1 MDINS
6 QIQIMDRNDLNK
18 HLDDEDKVDN
28 EVSLDDLSDDDII
41 QKAFEELSDAE
52 LLDVL
57 SDFAD
62 KIYDDGTI
70 TERGLLAEYMQD
82 GLEIQ
87 EEI

>member
-6 QIQIMDRNDLNK
+6 QIQIMDRNELNK

-28 EVSLDDLSDDDII
+28 EVLLDDLSDDEII

>member
-1 MDINS
+1 MDVNS
-6 QIQIMDRNDLNK
+6 QIQIMDNNDLNK
-18 HLDDEDKVDN
+18 HLDDEDKAGN
-28 EVSLDDLSDDDII
+28 EVLLDDLSDDEII

>member
-6 QIQIMDRNDLNK
+6 QIQIMDRNELNK

-28 EVSLDDLSDDDII
+28 EVLLDDLSDDEII

-87 EEI
+87 EGI

>member
-1 MDINS
+1 MNINS
-6 QIQIMDRNDLNK
+6 QIKIMDRNNLNK

-28 EVSLDDLSDDDII
+28 EVSLDDLSDDEII
-41 QKAFEELSDAE
+41 QKAFEELNDEE

-70 TERGLLAEYMQD
+70 TERGLLAKYMQS

-87 EEI
+87 EGI

>member
-1 MDINS
+1 MDVNS

-28 EVSLDDLSDDDII
+28 EVSLDDLSDDKII
-41 QKAFEELSDAE
+41 QKAFEELNDEE

-62 KIYDDGTI
+62 KIYNDGTI
-70 TERGLLAEYMQD
+70 AERGLLAKYMQS
-82 GLEIQ
+82 GLEIR
-87 EEI
+87 EGI

>member
-6 QIQIMDRNDLNK
+6 QIQIMDRNGLNK

-28 EVSLDDLSDDDII
+28 EVSLDDLSDDEII
-41 QKAFEELSDAE
+41 QKAFEELNDEE

-70 TERGLLAEYMQD
+70 TMCGLLAKYMQS
-82 GLEIQ
+82 GLEIR
-87 EEI
+87 EGI

>member
-6 QIQIMDRNDLNK
+6 KIQIMDNNDLNK
-18 HLDDEDKVDN
+18 HLDDEDKAYK
-28 EVSLDDLSDDDII
+28 EALLDDLSDDDII
-41 QKAFEELSDAE
+41 QKAFDELSDAE

-70 TERGLLAEYMQD
+70 TERGLLAKYMQS
-82 GLEIQ
+82 GLEIR
-87 EEI
+87 EGI

>member
-6 QIQIMDRNDLNK
+6 QIQIMDNNDLNK
-18 HLDDEDKVDN
+18 HLDDEDKAGN
-28 EVSLDDLSDDDII
+28 EVLLDDFSDDEII

-62 KIYDDGTI
+62 KIYNDGTI
-70 TERGLLAEYMQD
+70 EERGLLAKFMQN
-82 GLEIQ
+82 GLEIR
-87 EEI
+87 EGI